1 MGSKPH
7 ITPSIMQVYQFMRKY
22 QDKLPGFNYVID
34 EILEKQIFNVQNLK
48 LAAMVTLD
56 FENYIEAV
64 IRAQE

>member
-1 MGSKPH
+1 
-7 ITPSIMQVYQFMRKY
+7 MRKY